1 MDLNRWKNFNKSQQL
16 LMIGSEF
23 MRAKTWQY
31 KDREKFISALERA
44 LNLIDLTLSDAKWK
58 DNLSMILRLREE
70 ITKFYTSAR
79 TDDILL
85 LYKVL

>member
-1 MDLNRWKNFNKSQQL
+1 MNLNRWKNFTKSQQL

-31 KDREKFISALERA
+31 NDREKFLSALERA
-44 LNLIDLTLSDAKWK
+44 LNLIDLTLSDTKWK
-58 DNLSMILRLREE
+58 DNFSMILRLREE